1 MNEYINAQIMNMTS
15 MVKTFN
21 QSCKMAAM
29 KNDGTI
35 DKEEEKQLKKIN
47 TACEKFLKELTNIK

>member
-35 DKEEEKQLKKIN
+35 DKEEEKQLKKIHS
-47 TACEKFLKELTNIK
+47 ACEKFLKDLASIK